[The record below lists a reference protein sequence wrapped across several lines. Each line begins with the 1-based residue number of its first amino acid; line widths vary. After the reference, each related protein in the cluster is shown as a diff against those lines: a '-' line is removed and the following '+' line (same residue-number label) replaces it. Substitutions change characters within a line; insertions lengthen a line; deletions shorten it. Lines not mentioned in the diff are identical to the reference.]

1 MCKYRKVLGVSRS
14 RLSGRARDILELVVN
29 NSGITVSE
37 ISRRLGLHRS
47 TLDRYVKILKDLG
60 LVETKPGRGGGV
72 YPTKDAV
79 LLVRSGGRVTI
90 VRRGGGRARILIE
103 AEDRPGLLADVTN
116 RLASAGVN
124 ILETELKVEEGIAIM
139 EFEAENV
146 VHEEVLQELDGLSGL
161 IRVEVEP
168 RGRK

>member
-1 MCKYRKVLGVSRS
+1 M
-14 RLSGRARDILELVVN
+14 ELVVN

-37 ISRRLGLHRS
+37 ISRQLGLHRS
-47 TLDRYVKILKDLG
+47 TLDRYIKILKDLG

-90 VRRGGGRARILIE
+90 ARRGGGHARILIE

-124 ILETELKVEEGIAIM
+124 ILETELKVEDGIAIM

-146 VHEEVLQELDGLSGL
+146 VHEEVLQELDGLKGL

>member
-1 MCKYRKVLGVSRS
+1 M
-14 RLSGRARDILELVVN
+14 
-29 NSGITVSE
+29 
-37 ISRRLGLHRS
+37 
-47 TLDRYVKILKDLG
+47 
-60 LVETKPGRGGGV
+60 
-72 YPTKDAV
+72 
-79 LLVRSGGRVTI
+79 RSGGRVTI
-90 VRRGGGRARILIE
+90 ARRGGGHARILIE

-124 ILETELKVEEGIAIM
+124 ILETELKVEDGIAIM

-146 VHEEVLQELDGLSGL
+146 VHEEVLQELDGLKGL

>member
-1 MCKYRKVLGVSRS
+1 M
-14 RLSGRARDILELVVN
+14 
-29 NSGITVSE
+29 
-37 ISRRLGLHRS
+37 
-47 TLDRYVKILKDLG
+47 
-60 LVETKPGRGGGV
+60 
-72 YPTKDAV
+72 
-79 LLVRSGGRVTI
+79 
-90 VRRGGGRARILIE
+90 
-103 AEDRPGLLADVTN
+103 
-116 RLASAGVN
+116 ASAGVN